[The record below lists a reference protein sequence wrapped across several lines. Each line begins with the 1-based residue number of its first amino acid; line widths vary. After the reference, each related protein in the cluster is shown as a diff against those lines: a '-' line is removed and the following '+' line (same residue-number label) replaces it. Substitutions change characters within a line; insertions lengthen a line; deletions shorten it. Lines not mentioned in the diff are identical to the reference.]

1 MRPGREGSAD
11 GGRETG
17 SARVYQVLR
26 EEILRMTLRPGVT
39 LDETSL
45 GERFGLSRSPVR
57 EALIKLAGEGLATT
71 LPNRTTIVAPMD
83 FASMPRFLDALDL
96 LQRVT
101 TRLAAVYRD
110 DNDLVAIRHA
120 QSAYERGAAKSIRT
134 RDSVPMIEANHA
146 FHMAVARAC
155 KNAYYVAFYRRL
167 LDEGRRM
174 LHLHFEFQAADPGL
188 RVADLAADHTAMVDA
203 IERRDADEAER
214 IAHRHA
220 AMFRGRFMRYMDQ
233 NLTAG
238 MRVG

>member
-1 MRPGREGSAD
+1 MD
-11 GGRETG
+11 GVRETG

-26 EEILRMTLRPGVT
+26 EEILRMALRPGVT

-45 GERFGLSRSPVR
+45 SERFSLSRSPIR
-57 EALIKLAGEGLATT
+57 EALIKLAGEGLATI

-83 FASMPRFLDALDL
+83 FAAMPRFLDALDL

-110 DNDLVAIRHA
+110 ESDLVAIRQA
-120 QSAYERGAAKSIRT
+120 QKAYERNAGRSIRT

-146 FHMAVARAC
+146 FHMAIARAC

-174 LHLHFEFQAADPGL
+174 LHLHFEFQATDAGL
-188 RVADLAADHTAMVDA
+188 KVEHLAADHTAMVAA
-203 IERRDADEAER
+203 IERRDPDEAEE

-220 AMFRGRFMRYMDQ
+220 TMFRGRFMRYMDQ
-233 NLTAG
+233 NLTAD
-238 MRVG
+238 MAVD